1 MSGFMYSFN
10 MSLVGG
16 SSIFLPKF
24 PPSAR
29 DLLTALEVNNGTHM
43 LAPPLIVDQL
53 ISSLNE
59 PKDFAPLQKL
69 KYIR

>member
-10 MSLVGG
+10 MCLVGG
-16 SSIFLPKF
+16 SKIFLPKF

-29 DLLTALEVNNGTHM
+29 DLLEALQANNGTHM
-43 LAPPLIVDQL
+43 LAPPLIIDQL
-53 ISSLNE
+53 IPSLIE

-69 KYIR
+69 NYIG